1 MEKLGGIVPQSTAIA
16 IQEALY
22 SNDVGQFRQGLER
35 LLRQSAS
42 VFDTVGEIF
51 YHGLVLGL
59 CASLDNRYY
68 VTSNRESGDG
78 RYDIQLMPKSPGIP
92 GIIMEFKWEK
102 DTTDLK
108 PLAVAAIQQI
118 KDRGYDE
125 EMRARG
131 ITDIVLYGI
140 GFSGKHVEI
149 ISE

>member
-1 MEKLGGIVPQSTAIA
+1 
-16 IQEALY
+16 
-22 SNDVGQFRQGLER
+22 
-35 LLRQSAS
+35 
-42 VFDTVGEIF
+42 
-51 YHGLVLGL
+51 
-59 CASLDNRYY
+59 
-68 VTSNRESGDG
+68 
-78 RYDIQLMPKSPGIP
+78 MPKSPGIP